1 MSLFLR
7 HPAGGTGFQVR
18 AGHRGAAD
26 DVTPA
31 LAAHDPRI
39 VVGAAPFGFEM
50 FSLMTSFTKRLGRSF
65 TLRRTWCAG
74 GERDALE
81 NDGCASAARGVC
93 DSSQAR
99 FAAVSFAV
107 R

>member
-1 MSLFLR
+1 MPTLRAFL
-7 HPAGGTGFQVR
+7 
-18 AGHRGAAD
+18 
-26 DVTPA
+26 
-31 LAAHDPRI
+31 
-39 VVGAAPFGFEM
+39 

-93 DSSQAR
+93 DSGQAR

-107 R
+107 RRVRHFASDGIPLAAPRRAARHCRDRRTQPQAAG